1 MTTSAAVKAHAT
13 RRTKRAAGRAWDTRR
28 AHPERKAQDAA
39 DREELVMLAKLIARK
54 AKNRD
59 ITPRRTPF
67 IREDKGIRI
76 ALDALVRA
84 WDEKDRYISVGAKR
98 ARRGA
103 HGDHVVRVRVLV
115 DRMIMNPDE
124 CEELFKKAIV
134 IARVTPTEHLKLGGA
149 MRHPELYGRML
160 TANVARLYRR
170 GLERYDAEEI
180 TLLEV

>member
-28 AHPERKAQDAA
+28 AHPEWKAQDAA
-39 DREELVMLAKLIARK
+39 DREELVMLAELIARK

-124 CEELFKKAIV
+124 CEELFNQAIV

-149 MRHPELYGRML
+149 MRHPELYGRMP

-180 TLLEV
+180 TLWEV